1 VDLVRHLRYFVTVA
15 DELHFSRAADRL
27 GIAQPPLSQAI
38 RRLED
43 ELQVTLFRRTSRSVR
58 LTPEGTAL
66 VPRAH
71 AILEALDEL
80 REVVGATPGQ
90 PDRLRVALPP
100 GIPSDLLVPALEDL
114 AGRVGAPV
122 DPVIAPAP
130 DRARALDSGG
140 VDAAVLP
147 PGSPASGSPLTRPT
161 PSGPRAPGL
170 PSADPSPS
178 PSVARLGVTGLRHV
192 DAVAHPS
199 DLRDLP
205 VALDPEDVATQHGER
220 LLELLDRFGLPA
232 ESVDVS
238 LDHATATTRARLG
251 TLHLITTRLTA
262 DDAGVIWCPLSGDQM
277 VRTSVLRCGAPWLH
291 PVATDEVA
299 RWWADLAGQDSLA
312 DTTTVVERGQ
322 WGI

>member
-1 VDLVRHLRYFVTVA
+1 M
-15 DELHFSRAADRL
+15 
-27 GIAQPPLSQAI
+27 
-38 RRLED
+38 
-43 ELQVTLFRRTSRSVR
+43 
-58 LTPEGTAL
+58 
-66 VPRAH
+66 
-71 AILEALDEL
+71 
-80 REVVGATPGQ
+80 
-90 PDRLRVALPP
+90 
-100 GIPSDLLVPALEDL
+100 
-114 AGRVGAPV
+114 
-122 DPVIAPAP
+122 
-130 DRARALDSGG
+130 
-140 VDAAVLP
+140 
-147 PGSPASGSPLTRPT
+147 
-161 PSGPRAPGL
+161 
-170 PSADPSPS
+170 
-178 PSVARLGVTGLRHV
+178 ARLGVTGLRHV

>member
-1 VDLVRHLRYFVTVA
+1 MDLVRHLRYFVTVA

-58 LTPEGTAL
+58 LTPEGAAL

-147 PGSPASGSPLTRPT
+147 PGSPASGSP
-161 PSGPRAPGL
+161 PSR
-170 PSADPSPS
+170 
-178 PSVARLGVTGLRHV
+178 SVARLGVTGLRHV

>member
-1 VDLVRHLRYFVTVA
+1 MDLVRHLRYFVTVA

-58 LTPEGTAL
+58 LTPEGAAL

-147 PGSPASGSPLTRPT
+147 PGSPASGPP
-161 PSGPRAPGL
+161 PSR
-170 PSADPSPS
+170 
-178 PSVARLGVTGLRHV
+178 SVARLGVTGLRHV

-205 VALDPEDVATQHGER
+205 VALDPEDVATQHGKR
-220 LLELLDRFGLPA
+220 LLELLHRFGLPA

-262 DDAGVIWCPLSGDQM
+262 DDAGVVWCPLSGDQM

>member
-1 VDLVRHLRYFVTVA
+1 MDLVRHLRYFATVA

-58 LTPEGTAL
+58 LTPEGAAL

-122 DPVIAPAP
+122 DPVIAAAP
-130 DRARALDSGG
+130 DRARALDSGE

-147 PGSPASGSPLTRPT
+147 PGSPASGPP
-161 PSGPRAPGL
+161 PSR
-170 PSADPSPS
+170 
-178 PSVARLGVTGLRHV
+178 SVARLGVTGLRHV

>member
-1 VDLVRHLRYFVTVA
+1 MDLVRHLRYFVTVA

-147 PGSPASGSPLTRPT
+147 PGSPASGPP
-161 PSGPRAPGL
+161 PSR
-170 PSADPSPS
+170 
-178 PSVARLGVTGLRHV
+178 SVARLGVTGLRHV